1 MESTAL
7 QLARLWPGAG
17 APGVVIRMRLLA
29 LPPTGS
35 ALARRLAR
43 GHASRR
49 R

>member
-7 QLARLWPGAG
+7 HLARLWPGAAG
-17 APGVVIRMRLLA
+17 PGIVIRMRLLA

-43 GHASRR
+43 GRASRR